1 MKYKLNASAKLLI
14 AHQKAFQQTWKNWES
29 MGISNCGWQMHVCV
43 PCLQNAPVK
52 LLIMSFFLRILKPT
66 IIQKKTAPQQQPEQ

>member
-43 PCLQNAPVK
+43 PCLQKAPVK
-52 LLIMSFFLRILKPT
+52 LRIMSFFFEDFEA
-66 IIQKKTAPQQQPEQ
+66 KKTAPQQQPEQ